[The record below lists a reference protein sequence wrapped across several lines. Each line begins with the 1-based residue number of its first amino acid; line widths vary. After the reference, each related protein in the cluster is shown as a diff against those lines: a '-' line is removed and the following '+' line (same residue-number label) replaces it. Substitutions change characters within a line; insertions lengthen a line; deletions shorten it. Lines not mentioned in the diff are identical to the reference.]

1 MMNEQKNIRH
11 GLILEDRTKL
21 SVSGVSEVVGF
32 DEETVVAKT
41 EQGALTVKGKDLK
54 VLNFTTETGSLNIE
68 GTVTAMLYTDKSNR
82 KSVVKKLL
90 G

>member
-1 MMNEQKNIRH
+1 MNEQKNIRH

-41 EQGALTVKGKDLK
+41 EQGTLTVKGKDLK
-54 VLNFTTETGSLNIE
+54 VLNFTTEIGSLNIE
-68 GTVTAMLYTDKSNR
+68 GTVTAMVYTDKSNR